1 MLPTR
6 LATRMTLGG
15 LLLLCVTTAVVF
27 SVLLLR
33 GQPRVIEASHTL
45 IEQAGS
51 NLVSQLNQ
59 QLVRIEGEAVSMAR
73 LAEVLPHDATLW
85 QQSFPQIINSSG
97 NKPLPA
103 AACGRNPMLLALECS
118 VAASSGRGGMMA
130 RWLIPM
136 TTTCLRATA
145 INRKAGTARCAMDH
159 AIVAAGRR
167 FIRIRSPA

>member
-1 MLPTR
+1 
-6 LATRMTLGG
+6 
-15 LLLLCVTTAVVF
+15 VTTAVVF

-97 NKPLPA
+97 NKTIA
-103 AACGRNPMLLALECS
+103 
-118 VAASSGRGGMMA
+118 GG
-130 RWLIPM
+130 
-136 TTTCLRATA
+136 
-145 INRKAGTARCAMDH
+145 G
-159 AIVAAGRR
+159 
-167 FIRIRSPA
+167 